1 MFKVSIVTVSLNAKK
16 EIQGT
21 IESVLSQTYP
31 LIEYILIDGD
41 STDGTIDIVKTYK
54 ERISKL
60 LVEKDHGVYDAMNK
74 ALSMATGDFL
84 IFMNAGD
91 KFVAEFT
98 VENAMRSV
106 RDPKAVYYGDAL
118 FVDPTQRRSYIYKAA
133 YKNYSYDLKYR
144 LFSDYAYN
152 INLFA
157 KRFKFVYLKDIVSV
171 FRMDGL
177 SSKEHDIV
185 MLRDRGR
192 LILNGLGFFYYM
204 YYLCK
209 KHLRI
214 RKYLRKL

>member
-31 LIEYILIDGD
+31 LIDGD
-41 STDGTIDIVKTYK
+41 STDGTIDVVKTYK

-60 LVEKDHGVYDAMNK
+60 LVEKDQGVYDAMNK

-118 FVDPTQRRSYIYKAA
+118 FVDPTQRRSYIYGGP
-133 YKNYSYDLKYR
+133 YS
-144 LFSDYAYN
+144 A
-152 INLFA
+152 
-157 KRFKFVYLKDIVSV
+157 
-171 FRMDGL
+171 
-177 SSKEHDIV
+177 
-185 MLRDRGR
+185 
-192 LILNGLGFFYYM
+192 
-204 YYLCK
+204 
-209 KHLRI
+209 
-214 RKYLRKL
+214 

>member
-84 IFMNAGD
+84 IF
-91 KFVAEFT
+91 
-98 VENAMRSV
+98 
-106 RDPKAVYYGDAL
+106 
-118 FVDPTQRRSYIYKAA
+118 
-133 YKNYSYDLKYR
+133 R
-144 LFSDYAYN
+144 LFIMAMLYLLIRRKGDRIFMVVHILLIRFVVLISA
-152 INLFA
+152 INLF
-157 KRFKFVYLKDIVSV
+157 FI
-171 FRMDGL
+171 
-177 SSKEHDIV
+177 
-185 MLRDRGR
+185 LRP
-192 LILNGLGFFYYM
+192 LIKIILM
-204 YYLCK
+204 T
-209 KHLRI
+209 
-214 RKYLRKL
+214 

>member
-106 RDPKAVYYGDAL
+106 RDPKAIMAMLYLLIRRKGDRIFMVVHIL
-118 FVDPTQRRSYIYKAA
+118 LIRFVVLISA
-133 YKNYSYDLKYR
+133 
-144 LFSDYAYN
+144 
-152 INLFA
+152 INLF
-157 KRFKFVYLKDIVSV
+157 FI
-171 FRMDGL
+171 
-177 SSKEHDIV
+177 
-185 MLRDRGR
+185 LRP
-192 LILNGLGFFYYM
+192 LIKIILM
-204 YYLCK
+204 T
-209 KHLRI
+209 
-214 RKYLRKL
+214 

>member
-106 RDPKAVYYGDAL
+106 RD
-118 FVDPTQRRSYIYKAA
+118 R
-133 YKNYSYDLKYR
+133 R
-144 LFSDYAYN
+144 LFIMAMLYLLIRRKGDRIFMVVHILLIRFVVLISA
-152 INLFA
+152 INLF
-157 KRFKFVYLKDIVSV
+157 FI
-171 FRMDGL
+171 
-177 SSKEHDIV
+177 
-185 MLRDRGR
+185 LRP
-192 LILNGLGFFYYM
+192 LIKIILM
-204 YYLCK
+204 T
-209 KHLRI
+209 
-214 RKYLRKL
+214 

>member
-106 RDPKAVYYGDAL
+106 RDPKAVYYRIFMVVHIL
-118 FVDPTQRRSYIYKAA
+118 LIRFVVLISA
-133 YKNYSYDLKYR
+133 
-144 LFSDYAYN
+144 
-152 INLFA
+152 INLF
-157 KRFKFVYLKDIVSV
+157 FI
-171 FRMDGL
+171 
-177 SSKEHDIV
+177 
-185 MLRDRGR
+185 LRP
-192 LILNGLGFFYYM
+192 LIKIILM
-204 YYLCK
+204 T
-209 KHLRI
+209 
-214 RKYLRKL
+214 

>member
-106 RDPKAVYYGDAL
+106 RDPKAVRIFMVVHIL
-118 FVDPTQRRSYIYKAA
+118 LIRFVVLISA
-133 YKNYSYDLKYR
+133 
-144 LFSDYAYN
+144 
-152 INLFA
+152 INLF
-157 KRFKFVYLKDIVSV
+157 FI
-171 FRMDGL
+171 
-177 SSKEHDIV
+177 
-185 MLRDRGR
+185 LRP
-192 LILNGLGFFYYM
+192 LIKIILM
-204 YYLCK
+204 T
-209 KHLRI
+209 
-214 RKYLRKL
+214 